1 MQFTHFCLGIF
12 TTFKLNLTTNK
23 SLLWWTYRNHHYSC
37 CEINDPVFGVLFSV
51 YLSHEYRH
59 FVSIHPVNSRIIN
72 IFRVVSQFYFWTCSM
87 FVVCFD
93 KAINAKEAH
102 EHVLE
107 MAIFLFQCDVLF
119 SSSSDWADATAASAA
134 VVRLFLFYF
143 TKFFSLFGFFFILV
157 FFCCFLQLSVCERHQ
172 QKGAQQQ
179 KQMQLPRTTTV
190 YTNVCQGRDE
200 AHTVCSYSL

>member
-23 SLLWWTYRNHHYSC
+23 SVLWWTYRNHHYLC

-51 YLSHEYRH
+51 YSSHEYRR
-59 FVSIHPVNSRIIN
+59 FVSIHPINSRIIN
-72 IFRVVSQFYFWTCSM
+72 IFRVVTQFYFWTCSM

-157 FFCCFLQLSVCERHQ
+157 FFVAFCNCLFVRDTNKKERNSKNKCSCRAQLQC
-172 QKGAQQQ
+172 
-179 KQMQLPRTTTV
+179 T
-190 YTNVCQGRDE
+190 
-200 AHTVCSYSL
+200 